1 MMMKILEKALRTE
14 DLFLILLISFK
25 NIVKRSIF
33 LKLLFRLMVFLVK
46 IPVETAKKML
56 TLDGRLRLAKSIL
69 RQNSKH

>member
-25 NIVKRSIF
+25 NSVKRSIF

-46 IPVETAKKML
+46 IPEETAKMML

-69 RQNSKH
+69 GQNSKH